1 MSKDFLSQ
9 LEDYFISIDNI
20 KLGTPLRY
28 DKYRKYYIGS
38 NGPGQWLFKF
48 KNRYGA
54 SVIKHRGSYG
64 FEEDKFELG
73 VIYFYNPLE
82 PNKYELS
89 YNTPITNNVIGY
101 LTNEEVLELLER
113 IKKLDKEE

>member
-9 LEDYFISIDNI
+9 LEDYFINTDNI

-38 NGPGQWLFKF
+38 NGEGQWLFKF
-48 KNRYGA
+48 KNCYGA

-64 FEEDKFELG
+64 FEEDKFELAI
-73 VIYFYNPLE
+73 IYFYNPFQ

-89 YNTPITNNVIGY
+89 YNTSITNDVIGY

-113 IKKLDKEE
+113 IKNLDI